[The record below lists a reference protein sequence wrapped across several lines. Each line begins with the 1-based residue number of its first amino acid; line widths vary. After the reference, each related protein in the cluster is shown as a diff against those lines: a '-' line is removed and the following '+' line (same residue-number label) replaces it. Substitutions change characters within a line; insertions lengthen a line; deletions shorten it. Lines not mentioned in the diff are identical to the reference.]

1 VKAPADPDSSLFE
14 LPYSPEW
21 HPDEKLFFDN
31 EHRYTKMHRLLRQ
44 RLGTLDGA
52 RIVDLGCCRGQ
63 LLQRFRRYRGVELT
77 GLEID
82 PTEIQLARRRGI
94 EPIRA
99 FINRFRGNQMTA
111 ALPFEDEDA
120 DVVLAGEIIEHVVDT
135 ESLLREIARILR
147 PGGELVLTTPNVVSL
162 KHRLQLARGRYPDCL
177 DYRLRYGDDF
187 GHVRAFTPEIV
198 AGLLEET
205 GFRDVEVVGQRI
217 GPLSALFGPLG
228 RLLDRMATA
237 HAEASECVIALA
249 RRP

>member
-1 VKAPADPDSSLFE
+1 VNRFADPETSLFE

-21 HPDEKLFFDN
+21 QTDEKLFFDN

-44 RLGTLDGA
+44 RFGPLDGA
-52 RIVDLGCCRGQ
+52 RIIDLGCCRGQ
-63 LLQRFRRYRGVELT
+63 LLQRFRRYRGVQLT

-82 PTEIQLARRRGI
+82 PAEIQLARRVGI

-99 FINRFRGNQMTA
+99 FINRFRGNRMIAT
-111 ALPFEDEDA
+111 LPFEDADA

-135 ESLLREIARILR
+135 ESLLREVARILR
-147 PGGELVLTTPNVVSL
+147 PGGAIVLTTPNVASL
-162 KHRLQLARGRYPDCL
+162 KHRLQLAVGRYPDCL

-187 GHVRAFTPEIV
+187 GHVRAFTPAIV
-198 AGLLEET
+198 EELLEET

-217 GPLSALFGPLG
+217 GPLSALFSPLG
-228 RLLDRMATA
+228 RWLDRAA
-237 HAEASECVIALA
+237 SHAAASECMIAFA